1 MRFAYGIVI
10 TALCVALVIGVQKWC
25 GPVLPA
31 LAVELKPLEVR
42 IVASGEVQYQSLA
55 RSLI

>member
-1 MRFAYGIVI
+1 MRFTYGIVI
-10 TALCVALVIGVQKWC
+10 TALCVALVIGVQKWR